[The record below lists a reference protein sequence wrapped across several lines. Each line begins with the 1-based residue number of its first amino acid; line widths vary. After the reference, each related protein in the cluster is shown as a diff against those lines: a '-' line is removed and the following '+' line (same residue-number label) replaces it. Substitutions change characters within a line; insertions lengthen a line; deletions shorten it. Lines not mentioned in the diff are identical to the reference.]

1 VAVFLRPT
9 NPAVKHLRCHREW
22 PPRVGVELILN
33 LYEHEEATG
42 QKFVPKAKK
51 F

>member
-1 VAVFLRPT
+1 VAVFLRP
-9 NPAVKHLRCHREW
+9 NHSAVKQLRCQREW

-33 LYEHEEATG
+33 LYEPEEATG